1 MNYNKADFEFA
12 AGTAKQLPKSTMPE
26 VIFSGR
32 SNVGKS
38 SLINK
43 IVNRKALARVSA
55 TPGKT
60 ATINFFKVDKF
71 HLVDLPGYGY
81 AKVSHSEKKRWADL
95 MEGYFSQDRYFAVVV
110 QIIDIRH
117 SPSEDDMG
125 MIEFLYANDFPFII
139 VFTKKDKIKKTQLQK
154 RIDELKK
161 DLERYSDIP
170 MIPFS
175 ALNGEGTDNIR
186 EAIEEYVEETLE
198 IIENEKVM
206 SDENEGLSESTE

>member
-1 MNYNKADFEFA
+1 MNYNKAEFEFA
-12 AGTAKQLPKSTMPE
+12 AGNASQLPESSMPE

-81 AKVSHSEKKRWADL
+81 AKVSHSEKRRWAEL
-95 MEGYFSQDRYFAVVV
+95 MEGYFSQDRYFSLVV
-110 QIIDIRH
+110 QIVDMRH
-117 SPSEDDMG
+117 SPSKDDMN
-125 MIEFLYANDFPFII
+125 MIEYLYSNGFPFII
-139 VFTKKDKIKKTQLQK
+139 VFTKKDKLKKTQQDKRLQ
-154 RIDELKK
+154 ELKEELA
-161 DLERYSDIP
+161 DYIDIP
-170 MIPFS
+170 MCTFS
-175 ALNGEGTDNIR
+175 AMTGEGTEEIR
-186 EAIEEYVEETLE
+186 AVIEEYVDKTLE
-198 IIENEKVM
+198 QIA
-206 SDENEGLSESTE
+206 DEHISK